1 MSHRPNRSEF
11 LELKGCASCGA
22 VPADW
27 NEASRGE
34 VERVAE
40 YNEQGQLRDVRL
52 VYICGDCLKKGKK
65 F

>member
-1 MSHRPNRSEF
+1 MSHRPNNSEY
-11 LELKGCASCGA
+11 LEIKSCASCGR
-22 VPADW
+22 PPEDW
-27 NEASRGE
+27 SDSSKGE